1 MITTLLID
9 GMLSV
14 HSVRAVYTAL
24 GMVEGIT
31 SADVQMGR
39 AIVEHDGRATQEAL
53 RQAVELAGCEVRL
66 ASEERRR
73 LPIRDE
79 DAPS

>member
-24 GMVEGIT
+24 GLVEGIT
-31 SADVQMGR
+31 SAEVQMGR
-39 AIVEHDGRATQEAL
+39 AIVEHDGRATAQSL
-53 RQAVELAGCEVRL
+53 RDAVALAGCEVRMV
-66 ASEERRR
+66 SEETRR
-73 LPIRDE
+73 LPVRD
-79 DAPS
+79 DQGAH

>member
-1 MITTLLID
+1 MRTTLLID
-9 GMLSV
+9 RMLSV

-39 AIVEHDGRATQEAL
+39 AIVEHDGRATPEAL
-53 RQAVELAGCEVRL
+53 RTAVELAGCEVRL
-66 ASEERRR
+66 VSEERRR

-79 DAPS
+79 DAG